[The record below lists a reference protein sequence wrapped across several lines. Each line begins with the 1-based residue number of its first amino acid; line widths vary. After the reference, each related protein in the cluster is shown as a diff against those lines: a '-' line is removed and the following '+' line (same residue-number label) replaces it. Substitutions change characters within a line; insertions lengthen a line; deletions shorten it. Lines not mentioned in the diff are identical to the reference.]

1 MRGISSPQSS
11 DDPLAPS
18 APDSLYGGVEV
29 SEGIPIRVTA
39 VRGRG
44 FHISKR
50 RIRKDDVPDVY
61 CTIKVNSSREGA
73 PRAVWKTATIKDD
86 TMPQWNESREFTNI
100 DPSRD
105 IIRVDVFDEN
115 RKGKD
120 EYLGSAEITVEK
132 LLRKRMMELELQ
144 DESVG
149 TNTHITVRCIELVT
163 AEAKPSQHH
172 LEANGNTAL
181 PEDEEDTE
189 EEEDD
194 VVAPLPASI
203 PPLSSHSAGMAKVY
217 DSDEMSVSST
227 NSTSSTRSKSKRSLN
242 PKKLGRMLS
251 KRVGGVSI
259 RHKKNKN
266 EDGNK

>member
-181 PEDEEDTE
+181 HYACRGGNCESIKWLLNNKFTPLSTRNGDDKLPIQLCCEASKGNTTQDDTE
-189 EEEDD
+189 YVRLCGCYFD
-194 VVAPLPASI
+194 LI
-203 PPLSSHSAGMAKVY
+203 Q
-217 DSDEMSVSST
+217 
-227 NSTSSTRSKSKRSLN
+227 RQC
-242 PKKLGRMLS
+242 
-251 KRVGGVSI
+251 
-259 RHKKNKN
+259 
-266 EDGNK
+266 